1 MQLRLYIL
9 FFLSSTLMAGAQAPA
24 IADAKAKDTK
34 PKWDAAELQKSIK
47 KLSESEFALG
57 EIKINAETKTV
68 SFPATLKI
76 VKGPLEYL
84 IVNEAGSAHEA
95 LFMTKVNAFEL
106 NVALLLTGFKS
117 SETFFRKAKPDSF
130 PEVVK
135 GAKFAPESSF
145 TVVVDWTDEQGKAHT
160 NSAEDWVY
168 NLDAKAPAASGAWVY
183 NGSLI
188 NQNGD
193 LAAQVSGNILALYI
207 DANAL
212 ANNPRLG
219 NDNDDIWTSKP
230 AHPTEGLPVTITLKM
245 ARESENPPNKPSAP
259 PSKSPATPK
268 KKS

>member
-1 MQLRLYIL
+1 MQPRLFIL
-9 FFLSSTLMAGAQAPA
+9 LFLSSAHFACGQAPA
-24 IADAKAKDTK
+24 EADAKDAK
-34 PKWDAAELQKSIK
+34 PKWDAAELQKSIR
-47 KLSESEFALG
+47 KLSDTEFALG

-95 LFMTKVNAFEL
+95 LFITKVNAFEL
-106 NVALLLTGFKS
+106 NVALLLTGFKP
-117 SETFFRKAKPDSF
+117 SETFFRKTKPDSF

-135 GAKFAPESSF
+135 GAKIAPESSF
-145 TVVVDWTDEQGKAHT
+145 TVVVDWTDEGGKART

-168 NLDAKAPAASGAWVY
+168 NLDSKASATPGAWAY
-183 NGSLI
+183 TGSLL

-193 LAAQVSGNILALYI
+193 LAAQVSGNILALYV

-230 AHPTEGLPVTITLKM
+230 EQPKEGLPVTITLKM
-245 ARESENPPNKPSAP
+245 SLASEKAPNKPADP
-259 PSKSPATPK
+259 PSKTPEPAK

>member
-1 MQLRLYIL
+1 MQTCLYFL
-9 FFLSSTLMAGAQAPA
+9 LFLSYAHLACGQAPA
-24 IADAKAKDTK
+24 ATDASPTK

-47 KLSESEFALG
+47 KISDTEFTLG

-76 VKGPLEYL
+76 LKGPLEYL
-84 IVNEAGSAHEA
+84 IVNEAGSAHET

-106 NVALLLTGFKS
+106 NVALLLTGFKP

-130 PEVVK
+130 PEFVK
-135 GAKFAPESSF
+135 GAKIAPESSF
-145 TVVVDWTDEQGKAHT
+145 TVVVDWTDEAGKPRT

-168 NLDAKAPAASGAWVY
+168 NLDTKGSATPGAWVY

-219 NDNDDIWTSKP
+219 NDNADIWTSKP
-230 AHPTEGLPVTITLKM
+230 EQPKEGLPVTITLKM
-245 ARESENPPNKPSAP
+245 ATKAENPPNKPADP
-259 PSKSPATPK
+259 PSKSPAATK
-268 KKS
+268 KKP

>member
-1 MQLRLYIL
+1 MKLRLFIL
-9 FFLSSTLMAGAQAPA
+9 LFLTSTPLAFGQAPA
-24 IADAKAKDTK
+24 PAEAKDAK

-47 KLSESEFALG
+47 KLSDTEFALG

-84 IVNEAGSAHEA
+84 IVNESGSAHEA

-106 NVALLLTGFKS
+106 NVALLLTGFKP
-117 SETFFRKAKPDSF
+117 SETFFRKARPDSF

-135 GAKFAPESSF
+135 GAKIAPESSF
-145 TVVVDWTDEQGKAHT
+145 TVVVNWTDEAGTPHT

-168 NLDAKAPAASGAWVY
+168 NLDSKAPAAPGAWVY
-183 NGSLI
+183 NGSML

-207 DANAL
+207 DASAL

-230 AHPTEGLPVTITLKM
+230 AQPKEGLPVTITLKM
-245 ARESENPPNKPSAP
+245 ARESEKSPNKPTAP
-259 PSKSPATPK
+259 PSKSTAPTK
-268 KKS
+268 